1 MSYSQQ
7 PLPTHPQQPLPP
19 KETLPTMYDLPSEY
33 PEELGLP
40 DEFHC
45 FQPQLLRETCQ
56 PTTHPQESV
65 FVGTDLNVYYDVHHP
80 GWHKRP
86 DWFLVLGVEKAR
98 QQSELRWSYVIWQE
112 GVSPF
117 LALELLSPGTEAE
130 DLGQTLREVNQPP
143 TKWQVYEQIL
153 RIPYYAI
160 FDRSENQFR
169 LYQIVGTRYQEITL
183 SDSSYWFDEMGLG
196 IGVWEGEY
204 NGVEGKWLRWQD
216 ADNNWIP
223 TEKEQA
229 ETAQQQAE
237 TAQQQAK
244 TAQQRAEKLA
254 EKLKELGI
262 DPEDI

>member
-1 MSYSQQ
+1 
-7 PLPTHPQQPLPP
+7 
-19 KETLPTMYDLPSEY
+19 
-33 PEELGLP
+33 
-40 DEFHC
+40 
-45 FQPQLLRETCQ
+45 
-56 PTTHPQESV
+56 
-65 FVGTDLNVYYDVHHP
+65 
-80 GWHKRP
+80 
-86 DWFLVLGVEKAR
+86 
-98 QQSELRWSYVIWQE
+98 
-112 GVSPF
+112 
-117 LALELLSPGTEAE
+117 
-130 DLGQTLREVNQPP
+130 
-143 TKWQVYEQIL
+143 
-153 RIPYYAI
+153 
-160 FDRSENQFR
+160 
-169 LYQIVGTRYQEITL
+169 
-183 SDSSYWFDEMGLG
+183 DSSYWFDEMGLG